1 MFKIGDIYNHADMLK
16 AAQKIY
22 EDHGAEIER
31 TIEEKGIY
39 NRYFQP
45 VL

>member
-1 MFKIGDIYNHADMLK
+1 MLK

-22 EDHGAEIER
+22 EDHGAEIDR